1 MALEEQSSSKPTKTS
16 GRNTM
21 QFYNSILYYAP
32 GDIPVGRI
40 GLFILG
46 LIVSLAL
53 RKLVVLVLRKPRKR
67 TENFLTVLLDGL
79 AGPMAFLAV
88 FTGMY
93 FSVLVLNLHGTVN
106 LVALNIIQVLLT
118 FTVIRVIYVLIDD
131 VSIQMLNLAGETESK
146 LDDQLIP
153 VLRKLAK
160 VAIAAIAVV
169 FFMQLKGYPVTGIIA
184 GLGIGGLA
192 FAFAAQD
199 SLAGIFASIT
209 LFLDRPFM
217 VGDFVQVGGV
227 SGTVEEVG
235 LRSTR
240 IRTIGKTLVSI
251 PNKEIVDSTIDN
263 LSKRPMRRCAITIG
277 VTYDATAE
285 QMAKLVEDLRQMLV
299 DDEMVEHQ
307 GSNVHFTTFGD
318 SSLNVEMAFFI
329 RTVEYTRFLQS
340 RQDVNIKI
348 MHTVENLGLEFA
360 FPSTTV
366 YLEK

>member
-1 MALEEQSSSKPTKTS
+1 MD
-16 GRNTM
+16 
-21 QFYNSILYYAP
+21 LYQAIIDYSP
-32 GDIPVGRI
+32 GSVPLGRI
-40 GLFILG
+40 GLFVIGIL
-46 LIVSLAL
+46 LSVFL
-53 RKLVVLVLRKPRKR
+53 RKLVASLLKKPRKKV
-67 TENFLTVLLDGL
+67 ENFLTVLLDGL
-79 AGPMAFLAV
+79 SSPLAFLVV
-88 FTGMY
+88 FTGFY
-93 FSVLVLNLHGTVN
+93 FSVLVLDLHGTVN
-106 LVALNIIQVLLT
+106 HLALNVIQFLLT
-118 FTVIRVIYVLIDD
+118 FTVIRIIYVLIDD
-131 VSIQMLNLAGETESK
+131 VALQMGNLAGETESR

-160 VAIAAIAVV
+160 VVIAAIGIV

-199 SLAGIFASIT
+199 SIAGIFASVA

-217 VGDFVQVGGV
+217 VGDFVQVGSV

-240 IRTIGKTLVSI
+240 IRTLGKTLVTI

-263 LSKRPMRRCAITIG
+263 LSKRPMRRCLITLGI
-277 VTYDATAE
+277 TYNANAE
-285 QMAKLVEDLRQMLV
+285 QMADLVKGLREMLV
-299 DDEMVEHQ
+299 GDDMVQHQ

-329 RTVEYTRFLQS
+329 KTADYSKFLQS
-340 RQDVNIKI
+340 RQEINIKI
-348 MHTVENLGLEFA
+348 MHIVQNLGLDFA